1 LAILAALLCLWP
13 AGSSGEVLYRLTE
26 IRADSLAQNSPWQ
39 LGDIL
44 SASDFDKGSEEW
56 LAGMD
61 RSGHPFAQ
69 LWTSPISV
77 AGVDTLEFE
86 AHFLPGPSGAL
97 GEVRV
102 LGGQRLSE
110 AFLEN
115 MMRLPR
121 KPNFSLAA
129 AERGRARLIGTGWFS
144 EIDPPVL
151 GWDPVEGE
159 VGVLYRVRERPRPN
173 RAGLLLGAGSGQ
185 QFGSADLALFSPF
198 GGGRSWILAA
208 DWQSG
213 ARSEV
218 TLNLR
223 EPRILGQS
231 LDMSLLFHRSLQD
244 STWLRQSFDLEVELP
259 LPAGWRGRVVWGF
272 ERTLFSQ
279 EDREI
284 SRRRQ
289 GLGLRWRG
297 LSPGETGERRLR
309 MDTDLLIREDGD
321 LSEEQWELSGEGLW
335 TQALRG
341 QLKTRLRGSGV
352 WLRAK
357 EPISE
362 AELYALGG
370 ARSLRGWDEEH
381 FRGDA
386 VGSASLELAIGR
398 GLEIAAFL
406 DYGRG
411 RRDTGEEILSF
422 EGWGYGLGLRAPGE
436 RGSLFLDLALGEGSS
451 FSDLRVHLKLETGF

>member
-1 LAILAALLCLWP
+1 M
-13 AGSSGEVLYRLTE
+13 SGEVLYRLRAL
-26 IRADSLAQNSPWQ
+26 RADSLILTSPWSIGETMTAMQ
-39 LGDIL
+39 FEKAG
-44 SASDFDKGSEEW
+44 EEW

-61 RSGHPFAQ
+61 RSGQPFAQ
-69 LWTSPISV
+69 LWTSPLSDA
-77 AGVDTLEFE
+77 AGDTLDFE
-86 AHFLPGPSGAL
+86 AHFLSGPAGPL
-97 GEVRV
+97 GEIRV
-102 LGGQRLSE
+102 VGGKRLSE
-110 AFLEN
+110 VFLAK
-115 MMRLPR
+115 MMRLPH
-121 KPNFSLAA
+121 KTNFSLAA

-151 GWDPVEGE
+151 GWDPVEAK

-173 RAGLLLGAGSGQ
+173 RAGLLLGGGSGQ

-198 GGGRSWILAA
+198 GGGRSWTLAA

-218 TLNLR
+218 SLDLR
-223 EPRILGQS
+223 EPRILGQA
-231 LDMSLLFHRSLQD
+231 LDLGLRFYRSLQD
-244 STWLRQSFDLEVELP
+244 STWLRQSLDLEVELP

-309 MDTDLLIREDGD
+309 MDTDLLIREDGGE
-321 LSEEQWELSGEGLW
+321 SEEQWELSGEALW
-335 TQALRG
+335 AQPLRG
-341 QLKTRLRGSGV
+341 QVKARLRAAGV
-352 WLRAK
+352 WLRAR

-362 AELYALGG
+362 AELYAMGG
-370 ARSLRGWDEEH
+370 ATSLRGWDEEH
-381 FRGDA
+381 FRGDG
-386 VGSASLELAIGR
+386 VGYTSLEFAVGR
-398 GLEIAAFL
+398 GLELAAFL

-436 RGSLFLDLALGEGSS
+436 RGSLFLDLALGEGGSI
-451 FSDLRVHLKLETGF
+451 SDLRVHLKLETGF